1 MAIDKVLP
9 RYLNKDDDDRLIKK
23 VEMTDAQNIRI
34 SSEADGN
41 GLVIKNAYGNEAV
54 FLVDDMPSGTNEVVG
69 AVADEQAGEIFYF
82 VWNGSGNHSIYRYTT
97 ALNTASQVC
106 SDSVLSFSRDRHVQ
120 AEILKNTNGD
130 TLLYFNDGVT
140 APKKINA
147 SKALRGQYPAAFTTG
162 TDEERLL
169 FYTVAKQPP
178 LAPPT
183 FTFRNNPSIDNEIR
197 NEHFQFAYQYV
208 YEDNE
213 YSALSPYS
221 ELTVN
226 PGQLK
231 DGFIPESKRRHLNEI
246 VVSVAPSIADVKHIR
261 LFVREGNE
269 GAFYEVDKIENSP
282 SSSTQTIAFN
292 STKGLI
298 PLGNYTADKLY
309 DNVPQVADSQAI
321 AGNRLFYG
329 GYTEGYDPIATNV
342 EVYQNLSDVPEQY
355 AIEVEVP
362 SAYEKEFVLDYSSL
376 PSTFIS
382 DSTVML
388 NMFIDTGKLR
398 VTTNNPAGATL
409 SQTFLSYALPS
420 PLGALYRKASVVA
433 GLVRSEKKHYDCQYA
448 TTITA
453 VNTLLDDLALTPRI
467 TYQDNSNDTN
477 KETKSKSLAV
487 IYGGIKLLTSGIQ
500 IRVIKEIPS
509 GTSKAAA
516 ISLIEADIEKNYP
529 MLLRPQ
535 FGEDGIS
542 GFDVSGWTP
551 FTNESGSFQ
560 GKGTA
565 SIEKVGFYATDKYKY
580 QVLFDNIELEP
591 AEFYNGSGNKVEIL
605 DSENN
610 IKLRETAQPVKY
622 QNFYINGF
630 GVSNGGSFVSSS
642 IEGYKSFKS
651 GSAHQLGVVYY
662 DDRGRTSS
670 VHKLPPL
677 KINHLNDR
685 SGVHALDGA
694 ASAVLRI
701 NHEPPSWAKRWA
713 PVYVGEGS
721 IKNKIQYST
730 SDAFVSKNRE
740 TNEGN
745 ASGNKNIYVSLRGL
759 SGKKNSYIE
768 SYSPIIDYDFSE
780 GDKLRICYTD
790 KEGSVSQYVFNVKG
804 YTYFDSVDKNNPI
817 LNPQNEGTT
826 FFTTGKFLVLED
838 NPSAS
843 GFSYSDVALGEH
855 YWSANTIVEIYRENE
870 AFDSDIYY
878 EIGKS
883 YEIDRTAPNGHVGD
897 RTSAQASNIDLNVL
911 SLSTLTGFGTAF
923 AFATDK
929 RVYSGDYVVES
940 SNTGNILRVV
950 HSYYKDDGSSRP
962 WRGMALL
969 YGGSWTSGAHTV
981 EVTNANPAVVE
992 LTKGDVYF
1000 RLRLLLGTTSG
1011 YGDFNGDKSLI
1022 LAAANNSNGIV
1033 KYIEDENVSDFY
1045 KSAHSSKGRPHLY
1058 SPNTERVKRT
1068 ASVTYSDAFSGVGN
1082 TLSLSS
1088 FNLGLA
1094 NYYDFNKEHGSIKY
1108 LYGKD
1113 DVMYILQERKVGQV
1127 AISKNVIE
1135 FSDGTANVT
1144 ASRNVLSSINYYQG
1158 DYGINGNPESFA
1170 AKNGRIFFCD
1180 VKSGK
1185 IIRLSR
1191 DGITP
1196 VSEQGMDSFFK
1207 SKFRELVNNGAS
1219 KFVVGGVDVENGE
1232 YIVSVDSIYTSGVS
1246 VDDGVTT
1253 YQYSATTDSSNSKV
1267 IAPYVF
1273 DNAPILKFNTDP
1285 RNFEDLCDEW
1295 ENSVDSIVFLDK
1307 LIDGDPVYVA
1317 SSLGPS
1323 GNLISSSLYGVAT
1336 NSSYDFF
1343 ATITYDMVDGSFV
1356 FDNDYCDA
1364 DATGTIGSS
1373 TLQLEG
1379 FTAAY
1384 DIDNKVWN
1392 TRYSYVPERI
1402 VSMHDTLYTFK
1413 SGNIYKHSESAS
1425 RNSYYG
1431 ASAAD
1436 SIVEIVFNDN
1446 PSKVKQY
1453 KSLSIEGNAAWD
1465 AVVSNSDQSASI
1477 SKTSVTAGGAT
1488 YPYGD
1493 YEKLE
1498 RGYFAEIP
1506 KDSSANTLSSG
1517 NITSLTGTSEVFA
1530 LGAVATSGVSGD
1542 TITFTTPVGD
1552 VPFPIGGAL
1561 YKVGSGQLE
1570 PLSLTIS
1577 SAAGAVVTC
1586 NTTVT
1591 GVSDADE
1598 IVVLAS
1604 GAIEG
1609 DNIRDYYAKVKLT
1622 NASTSAVELYAVNG
1636 IYSES
1641 SLHNELGS

>member
-9 RYLNKDDDDRLIKK
+9 RYLNKDDDERLIKK

-34 SSEADGN
+34 SSEADGD

-54 FLVDDMPSGTNEVVG
+54 LLVNDMPAGTNEVIG
-69 AVADEQAGEIFYF
+69 AVADEQSGEIFYF
-82 VWNGSGNHSIYRYTT
+82 VWNSSGNHSIYRYTT

-120 AEILKNTNGD
+120 AEILRNTNDD

-140 APKKINA
+140 PPKKINA

-231 DGFIPESKRRHLNEI
+231 DGFIPESKRRYLNEI
-246 VVSVAPSIADVKHIR
+246 VVSVVPSVADVKYIR
-261 LFVREGNE
+261 LFVRKGNE
-269 GAFYEVDKIENSP
+269 GTFYEVDRIENSP
-282 SSSTQTIAFN
+282 SSSTQKIVFN
-292 STKGLI
+292 STKGLT

-309 DNVPQVADSQAI
+309 DNVPQIADSQAI

-329 GYTEGYDPIATNV
+329 GYTDGYNSIPTNV
-342 EVYQNLSDVPEQY
+342 EVYQNLSATQDSYSIGVTVPD
-355 AIEVEVP
+355 
-362 SAYEKEFVLDYSSL
+362 AYEKEFVIDYSSL
-376 PSTFIS
+376 PSSFLS
-382 DSTVML
+382 DSVVFL
-388 NMFIDTGKLR
+388 NFYIDTGKIRIATFDTGTTTRSFSAYRIPAVSSIYTGVTSIAASSKTQYVYYNALGVQFYTASSPVEDDIAFTPFVIYNDLNNDNNKTTERKRITTVGPDGIKVLSSGLQVR
-398 VTTNNPAGATL
+398 VV
-409 SQTFLSYALPS
+409 
-420 PLGALYRKASVVA
+420 KEIVA
-433 GLVRSEKKHYDCQYA
+433 G
-448 TTITA
+448 TT
-453 VNTLLDDLALTPRI
+453 
-467 TYQDNSNDTN
+467 
-477 KETKSKSLAV
+477 
-487 IYGGIKLLTSGIQ
+487 
-500 IRVIKEIPS
+500 
-509 GTSKAAA
+509 KAQA
-516 ISLIEADIEKNYP
+516 ISIIENEIIKDYP
-529 MLLRPQ
+529 ILMRPQ
-535 FGEDGIS
+535 FGEDGIGATGDD
-542 GFDVSGWTP
+542 GFTP
-551 FTNESGSFQ
+551 FTQESASFQ
-560 GKGTA
+560 GKG
-565 SIEKVGFYATDKYKY
+565 SVKIEKVGFYSVDRYKY
-580 QVLFDNIELEP
+580 DINFNNVTLEV
-591 AEFYNGSGNKVEIL
+591 AEFYNGNGNKVEVI
-605 DSENN
+605 ETTNP
-610 IKLRETAQPVKY
+610 IKLRERSAYPGQY
-622 QNFYINGF
+622 QYVYVSGFSVLNAGCFVSDNPNGF
-630 GVSNGGSFVSSS
+630 T
-642 IEGYKSFKS
+642 SFKS
-651 GSAHQLGVVYY
+651 GSQHQLGIVYY

-670 VHKLPPL
+670 VHKLPAL
-677 KINHLNDR
+677 NVNHLNNR
-685 SGVHALDGA
+685 TGVNALTGS

-713 PVYVGEGS
+713 PVYVGGGS

-730 SDAFVSKNRE
+730 SDAFASKNKQ

-759 SGKKNSYIE
+759 SGKKNSYVE
-768 SYSPIIDYDFSE
+768 SYSPIVDYDFSE

-826 FFTTGKFLVLED
+826 FFTTGKFLILED
-838 NPSAS
+838 NPAAS

-855 YWSANTIVEIYRENE
+855 YWSANTVVEIYRDNE

-897 RTSAQASNIDLNVL
+897 RTSAQASNIDFNVL
-911 SLSTLTGFGTAF
+911 SISTVTGFGTAF
-923 AFATDK
+923 AFASDK

-940 SNTGNILRVV
+940 SNTGNVLRVV
-950 HSYYKDDGSSRP
+950 HSYYKDDGSNRP

-969 YGGSWTSGAHTV
+969 YGGSWTSGTHTV

-992 LTKGDVYF
+992 LTQGDVYF

-1011 YGDFNGDKSLI
+1011 FGDFNGSKYLI

-1045 KSAHSSKGRPHLY
+1045 KSAYSSKGRIHLY
-1058 SPNTERVKRT
+1058 SPNAERVKRT
-1068 ASVTYSDAFSGVGN
+1068 ASITYSDAFSGVAN
-1082 TLSLSS
+1082 ILNLSS
-1088 FNLGLA
+1088 FNLALG

-1113 DVMYILQERKVGQV
+1113 DVMYVLQERKIGQV

-1135 FSDGTANVT
+1135 FSDGTSNVT

-1170 AKNGRIFFCD
+1170 AKNGRLFFCD

-1185 IIRLSR
+1185 VIRLSR

-1207 SKFRELVNNGAS
+1207 SKFRDLVNNGAS
-1219 KFVVGGVDVENGE
+1219 KLVVGGIDVENSE
-1232 YIVSVDSIYTSGVS
+1232 YIVSVDSIYTSGVT

-1253 YQYSATTDSSNSKV
+1253 YQYNATTDSSNSKV

-1295 ENSVDSIVFLDK
+1295 ENSLDSIVFLDK

-1323 GNLISSSLYGVAT
+1323 GNLISSNLYGVAT
-1336 NSSYDFF
+1336 NSNYEFF

-1431 ASAAD
+1431 AAASD

-1465 AVVSNSDQSASI
+1465 AVVSNSDQSTSI
-1477 SKTSVTAGGAT
+1477 SKTSVTAGGIT